1 MFFTKEDFRKIEE
14 YLKLNSRKDTDFPE
28 LNITLNKDVI
38 LAGVYNNRN
47 IRFFL
52 QNLKEYILKGGSI
65 EFDMLSEDLR
75 QIIESKSESGIP
87 FSSEL
92 GNNENIGITQ
102 KKITQEIN
110 RLDQQI
116 DSMQLEEFEYVN
128 DILDIDYDNTNE

>member
-87 FSSEL
+87 FSFFL